1 MAVKRNPDG
10 DKSGGH
16 ELLDLRHLEAFQEV
30 YRARDYTD
38 AGHSLQTNRKGI
50 RRMIDRLEKSFQCIL
65 FIEKD
70 RGQLEPSPF
79 ADRLFNDLRFLNAAQ
94 QSLEQQVRAIR
105 ESGRTLRVGSS
116 PSIFRT
122 HLFRELFREIQSFD
136 RIRATY
142 VPVKAEDAA
151 KALAAGVCDL
161 HVGCWKGNVK
171 RFVSHELGDVPFKLL
186 MMNGVQPDTPPRP
199 LHIALLDDHPA
210 DFLPQ
215 SKSGETTRTVPE
227 QQWLRWLDH
236 PEECPAGVHL
246 LVPDLPHDPK
256 RWTMGEP
263 PATARQTIYMNF
275 LRQHP
280 YEFMASLGSG
290 IRNRLKRK

>member
-1 MAVKRNPDG
+1 MAAKRNPESE
-10 DKSGGH
+10 KSAGH
-16 ELLDLRHLEAFQEV
+16 ELLDLRHLQAFQQV
-30 YRARDYTD
+30 YLARDYTD
-38 AGHSLQTNRKGI
+38 AGHGLQTNRKGI

-79 ADRLFNDLRFLNAAQ
+79 AERLFNDLRFLNAAQ

-136 RIRATY
+136 RIRASY

-161 HVGCWKGNVK
+161 HVGCWKGNAK

-186 MMNGVQPDTPPRP
+186 KMNGVRPDTPPRP
-199 LHIALLDDHPA
+199 LHVALLDDHPA
-210 DFLPQ
+210 DFI
-215 SKSGETTRTVPE
+215 SKSAGHETVPE

-256 RWTMGEP
+256 HWTTDEP
-263 PATARQTIYMNF
+263 PATAHQTIYMNF

-280 YEFMASLGSG
+280 YEFMGSLGSG
-290 IRNRLKRK
+290 IRNRVKRK